1 MFVLFIN
8 VLNLILGESIEIQFL
23 IGFEMTRENVSP

>member
-1 MFVLFIN
+1 MFVLFIK

-23 IGFEMTRENVSP
+23 IGCEMTRENVSP